1 MKKAMDKLFNI
12 VKFDKRYV
20 FFSLVI
26 TLTGILFGSLFIV
39 IINKTDKVLVTEYI
53 NEFINNIKNN
63 NFNYLNTLINTLIIN
78 NLIVIIMIIFG
89 ISCILVPL
97 NILILFYKSFILG
110 FSISSFILVYKL
122 KGLILSIIYIFPH
135 LILNMLV
142 FCVLTAYTLKL
153 SLNLIKNIIK
163 RKKTNLSVY
172 MQKYIYVVIV
182 FLIIISISSLY
193 EAYIVPF
200 IIKKIIVLL

>member
-1 MKKAMDKLFNI
+1 
-12 VKFDKRYV
+12 
-20 FFSLVI
+20 
-26 TLTGILFGSLFIV
+26 
-39 IINKTDKVLVTEYI
+39 
-53 NEFINNIKNN
+53 
-63 NFNYLNTLINTLIIN
+63 
-78 NLIVIIMIIFG
+78 MIIFG

-135 LILNMLV
+135 LILNILV

-163 RKKTNLSVY
+163 RKKANLSVY
-172 MQKYIYVVIV
+172 IQKYIYVVIV
-182 FLIIISISSLY
+182 FLIILSISSLY

>member
-163 RKKTNLSVY
+163 RKKANLSVY
-172 MQKYIYVVIV
+172 IQKYICVVIV

>member
-1 MKKAMDKLFNI
+1 MKKTLDKLFNI

-39 IINKTDKVLVTEYI
+39 IINKTDKALVIEYI

-135 LILNMLV
+135 LILNILV

-153 SLNLIKNIIK
+153 SLILIKNIIK
-163 RKKTNLSVY
+163 RKRTNLSVY
-172 MQKYIYVVIV
+172 IQKYIYVVIV
-182 FLIIISISSLY
+182 FLIILSISSLY